1 MKTFT
6 QLIKE
11 TKYDQKGNLI
21 TTPEKAIKVL
31 ERTRKSIQSHSL
43 RGGSNNSQRGQELI
57 DRYEEHKEYLIQH
70 APSKWKEYSKKIGS
84 HEEHDGSDFYV

>member
-43 RGGSNNSQRGQELI
+43 RGGSNNSARGQDLI
-57 DRYEEHKEYLIQH
+57 DRYDEHKDHLIQH
-70 APSKWKEYSKKIGS
+70 APNKWKEYCKKIGS
-84 HEEHDGSDFYV
+84 SENHDGSDLYA